1 MEKGLAIITGADGG
15 MGQVITAAL
24 AKEGYPVIMAC
35 LDPEKAVPV
44 CTRIRQETGNT
55 QIEVRRIDL
64 ASLSSVNN
72 FTCQL
77 LKEGRPVSRLMN
89 NAGILTTPVRKTED
103 GLETIVS
110 VNYVAPYML
119 TRQLLPLMHP
129 GCRIVNTVSCTYAI
143 GRIGAAIVHPRACR
157 TAARQRHHHKC
168 LGPGNR
174 QYEHDH
180 DASLVRPAYR
190 YLVPPLYQNTGPR
203 RGDRHPSGS
212 FG

>member
-35 LDPEKAVPV
+35 LDPEKAASL
-44 CTRIRQETGNT
+44 CNRIQQETGNT

-72 FTCQL
+72 FTGQL

-119 TRQLLPLMHP
+119 TRQLLPLMQP

-143 GRIGAAIVHPRACR
+143 GGSNRTSLKKEGTDAFSAFRSIAIPNWRCYYSPKNLPNDCKTKA
-157 TAARQRHHHKC
+157 
-168 LGPGNR
+168 LP
-174 QYEHDH
+174 
-180 DASLVRPAYR
+180 
-190 YLVPPLYQNTGPR
+190 
-203 RGDRHPSGS
+203 
-212 FG
+212 

>member
-15 MGQVITAAL
+15 MGQVITTAL

-35 LDPEKAVPV
+35 LDPVKAASV
-44 CTRIRQETGNT
+44 CTRIQQETGNT
-55 QIEVRRIDL
+55 QIEVRAINL

-72 FTCQL
+72 FTGQL

-119 TRQLLPLMHP
+119 TRQLLPLMQP

-143 GRIGAAIVHPRACR
+143 GPDR
-157 TAARQRHHHKC
+157 TGF
-168 LGPGNR
+168 L
-174 QYEHDH
+174 
-180 DASLVRPAYR
+180 
-190 YLVPPLYQNTGPR
+190 
-203 RGDRHPSGS
+203 
-212 FG
+212 